1 VKLQTDN
8 DVQGHITNYLQDD
21 LCAEKE
27 WQKDDFESLCQVCHS
42 ICVFQSNC

>member
-1 VKLQTDN
+1 VKLQAENDAQGVTIVKLQTDN

-27 WQKDDFESLCQVCHS
+27 
-42 ICVFQSNC
+42 